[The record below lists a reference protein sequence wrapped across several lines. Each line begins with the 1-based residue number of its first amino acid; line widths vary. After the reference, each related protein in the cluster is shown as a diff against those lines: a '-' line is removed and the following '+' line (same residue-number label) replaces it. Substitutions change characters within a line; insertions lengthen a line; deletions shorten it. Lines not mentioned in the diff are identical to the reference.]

1 MSLFKEKV
9 KDLQKAIM
17 SHHQGSNSFC
27 VLNGKAT
34 EVQPKVCNRSPSF
47 EKVSNYKRSFCLLIL
62 IQMLTLLFCDA
73 GKNTH
78 LSGERGELCCELRLV
93 DPTKPQE
100 FLEFSLNFSI

>member
-34 EVQPKVCNRSPSF
+34 AVQPKVCNRSPSF

-62 IQMLTLLFCDA
+62 IQMLTLACF
-73 GKNTH
+73 
-78 LSGERGELCCELRLV
+78 V
-93 DPTKPQE
+93 M
-100 FLEFSLNFSI
+100 LEKILTFQGREVSCVVSLG